1 MANDDGNTMIEKKT
15 ASFLSNAENPNGSL
29 KDSQEKYNL
38 LLELSNDGILIVQD
52 GKIRESNDLMAQMCG
67 YAVEEI
73 LDTDFASFFQ
83 PEDMALFEFLYDHL
97 IGDPSAVEVHE
108 MVLICK
114 NGRKLNVE
122 IAAGRFIYKKDPAIL
137 LIVKHTT
144 DLINAHKALKRSK
157 QWASI
162 AALSGGIAHDYN
174 NLLTAIMGNI
184 SLART
189 YLKPKEKPFAL
200 LEHALA
206 ASKTAKNLTHRL
218 ISFSKGGVPQK
229 TRAPVAKL
237 VQSATEFTLSGSN
250 VKSEYTLPDDLWP
263 VEVDKI
269 QIGQAIYNVVM
280 NAREAMPRGGIL
292 EVCAENVKHQKN
304 GNYVR
309 ISFCD
314 HGHGIPAD
322 DLPKIFD
329 PYFST
334 KNMDAQ
340 KSTGLGL
347 SVCHSIVIQHG
358 GDIMVDSKPDW
369 GTTIHLYLPAV
380 TVNLQEDNLESPQEE
395 EIPLFGEGR
404 ILVMDDEEIIRELA
418 EKILTHLGY
427 DFEFAANGSEAV
439 ELYRNALEAEIPFD
453 AVVLDLTVRGG
464 MGGKEAIQEILQFDS
479 HVKGIVSSGYSADP
493 GITDFRKYG
502 FKGVV
507 TKPYTLEELNQE
519 LTRVLDADGQ
529 T

>member
-1 MANDDGNTMIEKKT
+1 MN
-15 ASFLSNAENPNGSL
+15 
-29 KDSQEKYNL
+29 QEKHDL
-38 LLELSNDGILIVQD
+38 LLELSNDGILIVQN
-52 GKIRESNDLMAQMCG
+52 GKIREINDLMAQMCG
-67 YAVEEI
+67 YSVEEV

-83 PEDMALFEFLYDHL
+83 AEDMMLFESLYEHL
-97 IGDPSAVEVHE
+97 IADPNAVEVHE
-108 MVLICK
+108 VVLMCK
-114 NGRKLNVE
+114 NGHKLNVE
-122 IAAGRFIYKKDPAIL
+122 ITAGRFVYKKNPAIL
-137 LIVKHTT
+137 LVIKDTT
-144 DLINAHKALKRSK
+144 DHINAQKALEKSR

-189 YLKPKEKPFAL
+189 YLKPEEKPSAL

-218 ISFSKGGVPQK
+218 ITFSRGVVPQK

-237 VQSATEFTLSGSN
+237 VQTATEFTLSGSN
-250 VKSEYTLPDDLWP
+250 VKPEYTLPDDLWP

-280 NAREAMPRGGIL
+280 NAREAMPGGGIL
-292 EVCAENVKHQKN
+292 EICAENVNHQKN

-314 HGHGIPAD
+314 HGRGIPAN
-322 DLPKIFD
+322 DLSKIFD

-334 KNMDAQ
+334 KKMGAR
-340 KSTGLGL
+340 KRTGLGL

-358 GDIMVDSKPDW
+358 GDVLVDSKPDC
-369 GTTIHLYLPAV
+369 GTTIHLYLPAA
-380 TVNLQEDNLESPQEE
+380 TANSQEDNFENRQEQ

-404 ILVMDDEEIIRELA
+404 ILVMDDEEMIRKLA
-418 EKILTHLGY
+418 EEILTHLGY
-427 DFEFAANGSEAV
+427 DFEFAKNGSEAV
-439 ELYRNALEAEIPFD
+439 ELYRSALEAKIPFD

-464 MGGKEAIQEILQFDS
+464 MGGKETIQEILQLDPY
-479 HVKGIVSSGYSADP
+479 VKGIVSSGYSADP
-493 GITDFRKYG
+493 GVTDFRKYG

-507 TKPYTLEELNQE
+507 AKPYTVEELSQE
-519 LTRVLDADGQ
+519 LTRVLNADGQ

>member
-1 MANDDGNTMIEKKT
+1 
-15 ASFLSNAENPNGSL
+15 
-29 KDSQEKYNL
+29 
-38 LLELSNDGILIVQD
+38 
-52 GKIRESNDLMAQMCG
+52 
-67 YAVEEI
+67 
-73 LDTDFASFFQ
+73 
-83 PEDMALFEFLYDHL
+83 
-97 IGDPSAVEVHE
+97 
-108 MVLICK
+108 
-114 NGRKLNVE
+114 
-122 IAAGRFIYKKDPAIL
+122 
-137 LIVKHTT
+137 
-144 DLINAHKALKRSK
+144 
-157 QWASI
+157 
-162 AALSGGIAHDYN
+162 
-174 NLLTAIMGNI
+174 MGNI

-250 VKSEYTLPDDLWP
+250 VKSLPDDLWP